1 MSARA
6 SASAAVSAIVALPH
20 GLLDSLVFGVVVVAL
35 RAGRLLVRLGNERVR
50 VGPGMTQAI
59 AGCSISES
67 HDALSCAMVPP
78 SYGCPHT
85 FVKIVDDDL
94 CHDLDS
100 GDGASKTDLPRHKE
114 TDDECVDARGNSPT
128 DGFGERPGM
137 CLSALEQVHL
147 GSTRRLDHSRACLL
161 LK

>member
-20 GLLDSLVFGVVVVAL
+20 GLLDSLVFGGVVVVAL
-35 RAGRLLVRLGNERVR
+35 RAGRLLVRLGKQAVPG
-50 VGPGMTQAI
+50 GPGMTQAI

-67 HDALSCAMVPP
+67 HDALSCAMAPP

-100 GDGASKTDLPRHKE
+100 GDGASKTD
-114 TDDECVDARGNSPT
+114 
-128 DGFGERPGM
+128 
-137 CLSALEQVHL
+137 
-147 GSTRRLDHSRACLL
+147 
-161 LK
+161 